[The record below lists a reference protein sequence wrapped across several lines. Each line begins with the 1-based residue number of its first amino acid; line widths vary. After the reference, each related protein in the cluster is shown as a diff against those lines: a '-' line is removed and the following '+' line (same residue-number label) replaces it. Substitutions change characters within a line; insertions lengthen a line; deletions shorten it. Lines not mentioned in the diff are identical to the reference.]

1 MNIGVQT
8 DDSMASGL
16 PNVTANQETAETP
29 EECPAKKK
37 SKFQTFKNFFVKKKR
52 KEAPAT
58 PEENLLKSSQSS
70 DNVNGPEAPPAHSEA
85 DEDSGSKV
93 NMGSKAMSHD
103 SVFVSDSHSSEA
115 NDGLASSQDSLHGK
129 VKSLQLQL
137 KQAIR
142 LGSPQSLVCGKKGE
156 DGGTLSEDDG
166 LPCSPPEIST
176 LHTVLTGSSQGRT
189 SSLSLEGSDSEDEQ
203 MSLEASSRPVSPLD
217 CLPLDFSEPANFAAC
232 LDNSAA
238 RHRIAVKQR
247 ACAKRKPASREVP
260 ERSKVKILS
269 GRVPLR
275 VEEEPSSAVLTE
287 LSAEEKNED
296 VEMIETD
303 AGGEEAEVSPRVL
316 PASRTMAEEPG
327 APDDPAEAGGVS
339 SSSSEAELDE
349 EKSLPEADL
358 ALDLQESPVSLAP
371 PGGHYADAA
380 LDSDG
385 EVPAEEAGS
394 LLQEVLS
401 SLECPLTSAF
411 VLKPDARDLQVSADQ
426 GERSRAKDPL
436 DDPMDRPPSSPAV
449 NQGEDEQEEGTL
461 SPSIDTSCGLGSR
474 DEDEQLVKEE
484 ESVESDEDEDEE
496 AEVMSPAEVPLKKEA
511 DLPAGKGEEA
521 EEREKVLK
529 EEVMEQEEVMEEE
542 QEEEVVEQVE
552 EEEAVVEE
560 VEEQDAVVMEEVVT
574 EEVEEEEA
582 VVEEPVVEEVEEEDT
597 VMEEDKVVIKED
609 EVIMEKMVIQQQEE
623 EGEEVEVREE
633 MGIMEV
639 GVGIAPEAP
648 QQKATAEF
656 EEEDVEDDE
665 EDVDDLKV
673 EVATDINEPEDP
685 EETKE
690 VEPEPDSGDLDSGD
704 LDSGEEG
711 AQGLLSGSW
720 SYLPTAGVERSEFN
734 TELFT
739 LEVTDDTAPPQPLG
753 AAFSPSSEEPSS
765 PEHKPSPSAD
775 ISVGQDTEEP
785 SSGPSV
791 EEDRG
796 NVRDAPEPSR
806 ARFTIAPAWQRSL
819 SGGTSKE
826 PPFASPIRPEAF
838 QQAAPETASEPAAC
852 PDPPQSPTPLSPLR
866 QPPAQDAG
874 AAENPFGIR
883 LRRTPVLLRYSAEG
897 SGDAPVAGLPV
908 EPAEPARR
916 PQSGLPSARPTVA
929 KKPDPLEDSASK
941 LRKTPDAALSKG
953 AAEPGTSPSWIS
965 VAKQKQ
971 KSFQENPIEETPA
984 RKGSLEKDEANLST
998 SPVTVSCSLEIS
1010 KPAATEKDGK
1020 RTSPHPPPVQ
1030 AGQDEPPWLAL
1041 AKKKAKAWSEM
1052 PQIVQ

>member
-1 MNIGVQT
+1 
-8 DDSMASGL
+8 
-16 PNVTANQETAETP
+16 
-29 EECPAKKK
+29 
-37 SKFQTFKNFFVKKKR
+37 
-52 KEAPAT
+52 
-58 PEENLLKSSQSS
+58 
-70 DNVNGPEAPPAHSEA
+70 
-85 DEDSGSKV
+85 
-93 NMGSKAMSHD
+93 
-103 SVFVSDSHSSEA
+103 
-115 NDGLASSQDSLHGK
+115 
-129 VKSLQLQL
+129 
-137 KQAIR
+137 
-142 LGSPQSLVCGKKGE
+142 
-156 DGGTLSEDDG
+156 
-166 LPCSPPEIST
+166 
-176 LHTVLTGSSQGRT
+176 
-189 SSLSLEGSDSEDEQ
+189 
-203 MSLEASSRPVSPLD
+203 
-217 CLPLDFSEPANFAAC
+217 
-232 LDNSAA
+232 
-238 RHRIAVKQR
+238 
-247 ACAKRKPASREVP
+247 
-260 ERSKVKILS
+260 
-269 GRVPLR
+269 
-275 VEEEPSSAVLTE
+275 
-287 LSAEEKNED
+287 
-296 VEMIETD
+296 
-303 AGGEEAEVSPRVL
+303 
-316 PASRTMAEEPG
+316 
-327 APDDPAEAGGVS
+327 
-339 SSSSEAELDE
+339 
-349 EKSLPEADL
+349 
-358 ALDLQESPVSLAP
+358 
-371 PGGHYADAA
+371 
-380 LDSDG
+380 
-385 EVPAEEAGS
+385 
-394 LLQEVLS
+394 
-401 SLECPLTSAF
+401 
-411 VLKPDARDLQVSADQ
+411 
-426 GERSRAKDPL
+426 
-436 DDPMDRPPSSPAV
+436 MDRPPSSPAV
-449 NQGEDEQEEGTL
+449 NQGEYEQEEGTL
-461 SPSIDTSCGLGSR
+461 SPSTDTSCGLGSR

-484 ESVESDEDEDEE
+484 ESVESDEDEE

-574 EEVEEEEA
+574 EEVEEE
-582 VVEEPVVEEVEEEDT
+582 DT

-609 EVIMEKMVIQQQEE
+609 GVIMEKMVIQQQEE

-739 LEVTDDTAPPQPLG
+739 LEVTDDTAPPQPPG

-791 EEDRG
+791 EEDHG

-838 QQAAPETASEPAAC
+838 QPAAPETASEPAAC

-874 AAENPFGIR
+874 AAENPFGIK

-897 SGDAPVAGLPV
+897 SGDAPRLGFPWSRRNRRDAPNLGSPAPDLPWPKSRTRWKTAPPSSGKHQTQRSV
-908 EPAEPARR
+908 RE
-916 PQSGLPSARPTVA
+916 PQSRGPRPA
-929 KKPDPLEDSASK
+929 
-941 LRKTPDAALSKG
+941 G
-953 AAEPGTSPSWIS
+953 SPSPS
-965 VAKQKQ
+965 RNRRA
-971 KSFQENPIEETPA
+971 SRRTP
-984 RKGSLEKDEANLST
+984 
-998 SPVTVSCSLEIS
+998 
-1010 KPAATEKDGK
+1010 
-1020 RTSPHPPPVQ
+1020 
-1030 AGQDEPPWLAL
+1030 
-1041 AKKKAKAWSEM
+1041 
-1052 PQIVQ
+1052 

>member
-1 MNIGVQT
+1 MAGFYSCLRGGS

-129 VKSLQLQL
+129 VKSLQ
-137 KQAIR
+137 
-142 LGSPQSLVCGKKGE
+142 
-156 DGGTLSEDDG
+156 
-166 LPCSPPEIST
+166 
-176 LHTVLTGSSQGRT
+176 
-189 SSLSLEGSDSEDEQ
+189 

-247 ACAKRKPASREVP
+247 ACAKRKPASREVS

-339 SSSSEAELDE
+339 SSSSEAELE
-349 EKSLPEADL
+349 SLPEADL

-371 PGGHYADAA
+371 SGGHYADAA

-609 EVIMEKMVIQQQEE
+609 GVIMEKMVIQQQEE

-656 EEEDVEDDE
+656 EEEDVEDGE

-739 LEVTDDTAPPQPLG
+739 LEVTDDTAPPQPPG
-753 AAFSPSSEEPSS
+753 AAFSPSSKEPSS

-785 SSGPSV
+785 SSAPSV
-791 EEDRG
+791 EEDHG
-796 NVRDAPEPSR
+796 NVRDTPEPSR

-838 QQAAPETASEPAAC
+838 QQAAPEPASEPAPS

-874 AAENPFGIR
+874 AAENPFGIK

-897 SGDAPVAGLPV
+897 SGDAPAAGLPV